1 MPFRIVLHNGG
12 DEEEYRRVDLERNVA
27 SAIHQMVQSHGDVW
41 RDGDT
46 IVVFK
51 ITDVDAKNEDFWEN
65 MMKEMRK

>member
-1 MPFRIVLHNGG
+1 MHNGG
-12 DEEEYRRVDLERNVA
+12 DEEEYRRVDHEGKVA
-27 SAIHQMVQSHGDVW
+27 SAIHAMVQSHGDVW